1 MLSPATKSPPSS
13 LSSKISEG
21 GAPVSTRGPTRA
33 ETAAGPEVEG
43 LKTLHALGSKA
54 LKGAQDVFQHLP
66 PSVIEALG
74 KPFVGPT
81 GSARTKEHQR
91 RCAIAYALVGLS
103 VANTFA
109 PLWGPA
115 IAGQAKQP
123 LTDGLH
129 QVLERVENATDAQTG
144 AGSPAAIRMALLKDQ
159 AIKRA
164 PEIAGDVKTLK
175 AKAIATDSQLQ
186 ALDDALALPSG
197 ASKAVVVEGLLSNLG
212 FDPASAK
219 TLAHLADHSEHA
231 SDAFRQLVHD
241 VNAGK
246 LDLAQKSEDVAGV
259 LDKIVTDKVITLAF
273 LAGYAMVPAPIQ
285 DGAQGLFSVAQVLGK
300 AKARH
305 DSAVSHLKTFDSK
318 NAAVD
323 AIVHRVGDAVDA
335 ATFALLFVGPMPLTK
350 VARGSD
356 LLLIASEMVAA
367 KTAVKSTE
375 KSLSAFSSLP
385 ENVVAFALGAAAAHH
400 LRAEATEMGLEANA
414 VQTQVGDLVTGLES
428 AAQHRDASEALDA
441 IHRAWDSMTP
451 HERQVLQHV
460 LQAGAEKMATGA

>member
-1 MLSPATKSPPSS
+1 MLSPATKSPSSVPAKNVDNAPSQT
-13 LSSKISEG
+13 
-21 GAPVSTRGPTRA
+21 ARAPTRA

-43 LKTLHALGSKA
+43 LKTLQELGSRA

-66 PSVIEALG
+66 PSVIETLG

-81 GSARTKEHQR
+81 GHARTKEHQR

-103 VANTFA
+103 VVNTFA
-109 PLWGPA
+109 PIWGPA

-129 QVLERVENATDAQTG
+129 QVLERIDNATDAETG
-144 AGSPAAIRMALLKDQ
+144 AGSPAAVRMALLKDQ
-159 AIKRA
+159 ALKRA
-164 PEIAGDVKTLK
+164 PEIKGEVRSLK
-175 AKAIATDSQLQ
+175 AKAIATDAQLQ

-219 TLAHLADHSEHA
+219 TLAHLADHSERA
-231 SDAFRQLVHD
+231 SDGFRQLVHD
-241 VNAGK
+241 VKAGE
-246 LDLAQKSEDVAGV
+246 LDLVQKSEDVAGV
-259 LDKIVTDKVITLAF
+259 LDKIVTDKTLTLAF
-273 LAGYAMVPAPIQ
+273 LAGYAMVPAPLQ
-285 DGAQGLFSVAQVLGK
+285 DGAAGAISVAQVLGK

-305 DSAVSHLKTFDSK
+305 DNAVSHLKNFDSK

-335 ATFALLFVGPMPLTK
+335 TTFALLFVGPLPLTK

-356 LLLIASEMVAA
+356 LMLIASEMVAA

-375 KSLSAFSSLP
+375 KSLSAFSNLP
-385 ENVVAFALGAAAAHH
+385 ENVASFALGVTAAHH
-400 LRAEATEMGLEANA
+400 VRAEAKAMGLEAQD
-414 VQTQVGDLVTGLES
+414 VQTQVGDLVAGLQS
-428 AAQHRDASEALDA
+428 AAEHRDPQEALTA
-441 IHRAWDSMTP
+441 VHQAWDSMTP